1 MNYIFNKNNLL
12 ENPEKYMYTKFQGS
26 GFFSDYFRSRYKS
39 IELLNNINGYHT
51 NNIDFHTV
59 KQEIRNRLKKDLEI
73 YERELK
79 WFKSSYNDDF
89 STLSDCKMQK
99 NKLSS
104 FSFEESV
111 DTKDL
116 FLSILSSFNHN
127 KNIESSKIWINHFV
141 QRFEVTKKLFTRYD
155 KGVRRGLSQ
164 SDNFEIYI
172 IFSLILSIIYIQSS
186 NLKYLNTLLKICD
199 LMTSLISENNINKIH
214 TGLLQQV
221 ILIEITLIKILLN
234 SKGIQYEEFK

>member
-1 MNYIFNKNNLL
+1 M
-12 ENPEKYMYTKFQGS
+12 
-26 GFFSDYFRSRYKS
+26 
-39 IELLNNINGYHT
+39 
-51 NNIDFHTV
+51 
-59 KQEIRNRLKKDLEI
+59 
-73 YERELK
+73 
-79 WFKSSYNDDF
+79 
-89 STLSDCKMQK
+89 
-99 NKLSS
+99 
-104 FSFEESV
+104 
-111 DTKDL
+111 
-116 FLSILSSFNHN
+116 
-127 KNIESSKIWINHFV
+127 INHFV

-221 ILIEITLIKILLN
+221 ILIEITLIKIPLN
-234 SKGIQYEEFK
+234 SKDSI

>member
-1 MNYIFNKNNLL
+1 MNYIYNKNNLF
-12 ENPEKYMYTKFQGS
+12 ENPEKYMYTKFEGS
-26 GFFSDYFRSRYKS
+26 GFFIDYFHSRYKS
-39 IELLNNINGYHT
+39 IELLSNINEYPL
-51 NNIDFHTV
+51 NNIDFYTV
-59 KQEIRNRLKKDLEI
+59 KQEIKNRLNKDLEI
-73 YERELK
+73 YERELR

-99 NKLSS
+99 TKLSS
-104 FSFEESV
+104 FSFEEGV

-116 FLSILSSFNHN
+116 FLSILSSINDN
-127 KNIESSKIWINHFV
+127 KNIKLSKIWVNHFV

-155 KGVRRGLSQ
+155 KGIKRGLSY

-199 LMTSLISENNINKIH
+199 LLTSLISENNINKIH
-214 TGLLQQV
+214 SGLLQQV
-221 ILIEITLIKILLN
+221 ILIEITFIKILLN